1 VANNEKLQALE
12 GWIVPSNSAMQN
24 LSRKL
29 GFDVRFNREE
39 NLVQATLALDRS
51 ATGAGTQ

>member
-1 VANNEKLQALE
+1 
-12 GWIVPSNSAMQN
+12 MQN

-39 NLVQATLALDRS
+39 DLVQATLALDRS
-51 ATGAGTQ
+51 ATGAGIQ